1 MTMLD
6 TRDPPFLPAIETV
19 LDIPVPP
26 SVNRTR
32 KINYAALGQIA
43 AWRKHAD
50 VLLMASGQL
59 RGAIVN
65 IPRYELEIILD
76 EAKCRIDPDN
86 VLKAAIDYLRRIEVI
101 QDDSP
106 KHARKITVRWGK
118 VEAGCRLIVTPLEAG
133 RDGK

>member
-6 TRDPPFLPAIETV
+6 TRNPPFLPAIETV

-32 KINYAALGQIA
+32 KLNPAALGAVA

-50 VLLMASGQL
+50 AIVMASGQL
-59 RGAIVN
+59 RGAVVN

-101 QDDSP
+101 QNDSP
-106 KHARKITVRWGK
+106 KHARKITVRWG
-118 VEAGCRLIVTPLEAG
+118 ECPSGCRLIVTPLEAG
-133 RDGK
+133 RDAR